1 MAPRR
6 RGGRGKQ
13 QVQEA
18 PIPAPAVRA
27 STGSFDSL
35 QINGCKDDVVGPII
49 RGSYTLEE
57 KNHDRPVFRK
67 DETVGSKALDV
78 MLYFWEDK
86 ESPDF
91 SGWWF
96 GPQIGGDE
104 VWAFHPDTSAKT
116 PPTSGWQCPFDG
128 PVDSSIEIVPKLV
141 KGAQTPGRQP
151 GTARKEIV
159 PVLTTAEK
167 EARRMKELELMKQHE
182 EISIRLQEEREK
194 LAIQRQAD
202 FERRKQLE
210 AERKQR
216 EHHVQLL
223 LRRALQK
230 LRLAKPETFGDLL
243 EEVDHLLQAEAEYLS
258 RPLRLEAEKV
268 KSDAKSRVLKI
279 NQFNQKIDQKKKQ
292 EEESQRQ
299 HQEANKKIIEQLEQL
314 VEAVEFSAETLEVK
328 MNSIQGEG
336 LDTPTDQELDAFSEA
351 VVMAEKDVETAYRSC
366 TTFVRENN
374 EAIEEVEDHEGK
386 PGKEVLQQLLKRA
399 NVANAKRSMT
409 SGGIAAIR
417 EAAVQRHAAAVEA
430 LERKSLAEALLE
442 REKAIFKRYDAEGD
456 DRLTVADAIHYARGE
471 FGFEASPKDLERLF
485 QQLGERFDKSC
496 AESLPFERF
505 HDLKVAVGI
514 AREIVGELSLSDS
527 GFGGRRTRHQEDCEA
542 IASVETLRTLQQR
555 LAESQ
560 PKLNPHSTKRAA
572 VALIFRLGSHGE
584 GSLAHDGRIT
594 SRNALE
600 EVSTDAEVEV
610 LYILRSSRQGDKWSG
625 HVAFPGGK
633 REASDRDD
641 RAAAARETEEEIGL
655 HLESPDFQF
664 LGQLDDRVV
673 TGGGKVLEG
682 FYLAPVLWFQVASK
696 TPPLQLQ
703 DSEVAAFRW
712 VPLKTLVPEAVK
724 FEVPLQITGELAS
737 KVFGVPASLLRLLRL
752 GGFQGEVQ
760 LPCIDLQPGNGKD
773 ATSADVRLRA
783 TADALVLGDAP
794 ELSWPP
800 MKFRS
805 STANFFLSTWCR
817 LNDAETTFPE
827 SPNTRR
833 VQRKRR
839 SKPWR
844 KRVVLVF
851 LVSILGIFLRLLRFA
866 RSLRTPTVRTGKP
879 PEPGRAGSLPVMQP
893 VARDQQRQASKQDRV
908 TVLGYAIGETEALFD
923 KAEAACYE
931 AKEEADRLPQLHSSG
946 ATSSEMAEA
955 CRKVMESI
963 KAAEEEL
970 ETAKK
975 EAEELKKGDAS
986 GVLDDH
992 RTASVRLL
1000 SRFMKPKQQL
1010 NSAKF
1015 VLTHWEKQ
1023 ISVTR
1028 AAEVQDFGKTA
1039 KAALRAASPKAWCED
1054 GDPLINS
1061 TLLLF
1066 SWLAA

>member
-18 PIPAPAVRA
+18 PTAPPVRA

-268 KSDAKSRVLKI
+268 KADAKSRVLKI

-514 AREIVGELSLSDS
+514 AREI
-527 GFGGRRTRHQEDCEA
+527 
-542 IASVETLRTLQQR
+542 
-555 LAESQ
+555 
-560 PKLNPHSTKRAA
+560 
-572 VALIFRLGSHGE
+572 
-584 GSLAHDGRIT
+584 
-594 SRNALE
+594 
-600 EVSTDAEVEV
+600 
-610 LYILRSSRQGDKWSG
+610 
-625 HVAFPGGK
+625 
-633 REASDRDD
+633 
-641 RAAAARETEEEIGL
+641 
-655 HLESPDFQF
+655 
-664 LGQLDDRVV
+664 
-673 TGGGKVLEG
+673 
-682 FYLAPVLWFQVASK
+682 
-696 TPPLQLQ
+696 
-703 DSEVAAFRW
+703 
-712 VPLKTLVPEAVK
+712 
-724 FEVPLQITGELAS
+724 
-737 KVFGVPASLLRLLRL
+737 
-752 GGFQGEVQ
+752 
-760 LPCIDLQPGNGKD
+760 
-773 ATSADVRLRA
+773 
-783 TADALVLGDAP
+783 
-794 ELSWPP
+794 
-800 MKFRS
+800 
-805 STANFFLSTWCR
+805 
-817 LNDAETTFPE
+817 
-827 SPNTRR
+827 
-833 VQRKRR
+833 
-839 SKPWR
+839 
-844 KRVVLVF
+844 
-851 LVSILGIFLRLLRFA
+851 
-866 RSLRTPTVRTGKP
+866 
-879 PEPGRAGSLPVMQP
+879 
-893 VARDQQRQASKQDRV
+893 ARDQQQQASKQDRV

-1039 KAALRAASPKAWCED
+1039 KAALRAASPKAQGIGTELLEGL
-1054 GDPLINS
+1054 GDPEGDPFDKDDVASFLRLKMPDAPEDLVSSWLDFVTQNNEYKEILTREELWILIRVCYKVVNS
-1061 TLLLF
+1061 TVLTTDVSVMESTSLATLEVGEVLELIGDETLEATEELDLHRIRARRLKDGQEGWVTVRGNAQSVFLQLGGDRLAVVKETSLTESVSISGQDVLRPLRVGELLDIMGEESMDEVSGLRARVRAQSDGQVGWATKVGSTGAVF
-1066 SWLAA
+1066 LRQL